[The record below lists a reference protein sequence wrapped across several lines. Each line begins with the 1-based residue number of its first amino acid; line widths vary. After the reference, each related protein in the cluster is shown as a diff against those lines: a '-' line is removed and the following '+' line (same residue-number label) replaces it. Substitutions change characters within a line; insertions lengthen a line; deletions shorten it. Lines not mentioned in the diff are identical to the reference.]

1 MSFEQKLIVTR
12 HRVGSGGFLNKDV
25 CGSATGRMD
34 DMLNMSGHLLSTVE
48 VESALGSHPL
58 VAEAA
63 AVARHH
69 KVKGE
74 CLHCFVTLKDSVP
87 QIITPELRQELVNL
101 VRAKIAPFA
110 APDYI
115 QVRAFVVKD

>member
-1 MSFEQKLIVTR
+1 M
-12 HRVGSGGFLNKDV
+12 
-25 CGSATGRMD
+25 
-34 DMLNMSGHLLSTVE
+34 NMSGHLLSTAE
-48 VESALGSHPL
+48 VESALVSHPA

-74 CLHCFVTLKDSVP
+74 CLHCFVTLKDGYP
-87 QIITPELRQELVNL
+87 QIITPELHKELVNL
-101 VRAKIAPFA
+101 VRTRIAPFA

-115 QVRAFVVKD
+115 QVGILICN